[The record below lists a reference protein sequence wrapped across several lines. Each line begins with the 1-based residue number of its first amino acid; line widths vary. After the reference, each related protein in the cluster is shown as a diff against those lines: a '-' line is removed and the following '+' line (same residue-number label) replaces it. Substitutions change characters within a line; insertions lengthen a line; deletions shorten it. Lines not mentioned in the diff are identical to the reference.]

1 MTAIDLEA
9 LHHRWS
15 AELESELPDAIAL
28 RHRLHADPRVS
39 GDESDTADAVVAALP
54 DGVVRRIVG
63 TGALVRYGGAGP
75 AIALRAELDGL
86 PITERT
92 GVPHAA
98 SGSVMHACGHD
109 VHLAGLVA
117 VCHAAQRISLPVPLE
132 AILQPREE
140 RPPSGAADIAAS
152 PAATDWSAIVA
163 AHVQPQLP
171 DGSVGV
177 DAGPVNAGTD
187 EIEIVV
193 EGRGG
198 HGGYP
203 HTVRDPVL
211 AMCQIVV
218 SLQQLAS
225 RRVDPTV
232 GTVLSI
238 GQLHAGTSSN
248 VVPDRAVAT
257 GSFRVMRDS
266 DREALLAT
274 MREIVTH
281 TALAHGCTATLL
293 AEQAEPVLVN
303 DEALATGASG
313 WLTRSGEQIASFR
326 SFGADDFAHYC
337 AITRGLMV
345 FVGTG
350 RTGDGAAEEA
360 GLHSDRFLPADRT
373 VRRIG
378 HALIAGYL
386 AAVPLASP
394 RTE

>member
-9 LHHRWS
+9 LHHRWT

-28 RHRLHADPRVS
+28 RRRLHADPRVS
-39 GDESDTADAVVAALP
+39 GDESDTADAVVTALP
-54 DGVVRRIVG
+54 DGVVRRIAG
-63 TGALVRYGGAGP
+63 TGALIRYGGAGP

-92 GVPHAA
+92 GASYTA

-117 VCHAAQRISLPVPLE
+117 VCRAAQRVSLPVPLE

-140 RPPSGAADIAAS
+140 RPPSGAADIASS

-211 AMCQIVV
+211 AMCQVVV

-303 DEALATGASG
+303 DEALASGASE
-313 WLTRSGEQIASFR
+313 WLTRSGEQIVSFR

-337 AITRGLMV
+337 PIARGLMV

-350 RTGDGAAEEA
+350 RTGHGAGEDA

-394 RTE
+394 RPG